1 MTNETQTFHLKLAE
15 NFLRTSTHLRP
26 LPEISRH
33 LNLDSTC
40 SFIITNSGHH
50 TNHFIAPSTVHL
62 TISSSSTVWQLSC
75 LCSQGRS
82 RSCHVYSRYLRLMV
96 TVWAHCSTD
105 SRGPY
110 GPVKEKSPSHTLF
123 TVILWCVYFVYRRI
137 HIRLNLI
144 LSCWILC
151 WIFHVAQPPVS
162 CCLMP
167 LLLCHCVLCSVLNI
181 TKPVENIYRSYFN
194 LKYEEKKQEMIFCLL
209 NIKHILYFTM
219 WDNFCYSWRST
230 CRLDTPIYHSVC
242 WW

>member
-1 MTNETQTFHLKLAE
+1 MTNETKSQTFRLKLAE

-40 SFIITNSGHH
+40 SSFIITNSGHH
-50 TNHFIAPSTVHL
+50 TNHFITPTVHL

-96 TVWAHCSTD
+96 TVCAQNCSTD

-123 TVILWCVYFVYRRI
+123 TVILWCVYFV
-137 HIRLNLI
+137 
-144 LSCWILC
+144 
-151 WIFHVAQPPVS
+151 
-162 CCLMP
+162 
-167 LLLCHCVLCSVLNI
+167 
-181 TKPVENIYRSYFN
+181 
-194 LKYEEKKQEMIFCLL
+194 
-209 NIKHILYFTM
+209 
-219 WDNFCYSWRST
+219 
-230 CRLDTPIYHSVC
+230 
-242 WW
+242 